1 MNGSSN
7 VLVLGVTPSNRV
19 PLLTASGRSLNAL
32 ALRQKR
38 VVIVGANWNG
48 WRPRPS
54 LRAWNHRAVGSVTAI
69 GRRKLGVSHAK
80 LKEVLHRGFANC
92 SALAETLSAQD
103 AAVFC
108 LGVYTGV
115 VSDAEL
121 RTISVD
127 YTIEFTRVLR
137 ASSPR

>member
-1 MNGSSN
+1 M
-7 VLVLGVTPSNRV
+7 
-19 PLLTASGRSLNAL
+19 
-32 ALRQKR
+32 
-38 VVIVGANWNG
+38 IVGARLEWSAATPFVT
-48 WRPRPS
+48 R
-54 LRAWNHRAVGSVTAI
+54 LDHRAVGSVTVI

-92 SALAETLSAQD
+92 PALAETLSAQD

-108 LGVYTGV
+108 LRAYTGV

-127 YTIEFTRVLR
+127 YTIEFARVLR

>member
-1 MNGSSN
+1 
-7 VLVLGVTPSNRV
+7 
-19 PLLTASGRSLNAL
+19 
-32 ALRQKR
+32 
-38 VVIVGANWNG
+38 
-48 WRPRPS
+48 
-54 LRAWNHRAVGSVTAI
+54 VTAI
-69 GRRKLGVSHAK
+69 GRRKLGVSNAK
-80 LKEVLHRGFANC
+80 LKEVLHRGVANW

-108 LGVYTGV
+108 LRAYTGV

-127 YTIEFTRVLR
+127 YTIEFARVLR

>member
-1 MNGSSN
+1 MAATPF
-7 VLVLGVTPSNRV
+7 VTG
-19 PLLTASGRSLNAL
+19 LD
-32 ALRQKR
+32 
-38 VVIVGANWNG
+38 
-48 WRPRPS
+48 
-54 LRAWNHRAVGSVTAI
+54 HRAVGSVTAI
-69 GRRKLGVSHAK
+69 GRRKLGVSNAK
-80 LKEVLHRGFANC
+80 LKEVLHRGVANW

-108 LGVYTGV
+108 LRAYTGV

-127 YTIEFTRVLR
+127 YTIEFARVLR